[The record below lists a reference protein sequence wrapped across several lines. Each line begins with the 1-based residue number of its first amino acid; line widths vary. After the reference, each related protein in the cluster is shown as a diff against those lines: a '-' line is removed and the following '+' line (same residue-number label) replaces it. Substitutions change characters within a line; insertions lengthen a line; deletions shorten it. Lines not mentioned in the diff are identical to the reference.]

1 MRPYFAFFDRI
12 RGFKKGL
19 LAQLVEQW
27 TLNPTVASSILAR
40 PTILERQ
47 MAQSRRIKRGAPF
60 FRHLAV
66 VMSRYARSLAATKQ
80 SVASALLV
88 RCVVLPSSKTRQIL
102 SKGFNLFVRQS
113 LGAGRHDIAQ
123 AGA

>member
-40 PTILERQ
+40 PTILRRQ
-47 MAQSRRIKRGAPF
+47 MAQSRRIERGGAIFSSPCRLF
-60 FRHLAV
+60 YVPLR
-66 VMSRYARSLAATKQ
+66 
-80 SVASALLV
+80 VAS
-88 RCVVLPSSKTRQIL
+88 RRQSNL
-102 SKGFNLFVRQS
+102 WRAPCLFVALCS
-113 LGAGRHDIAQ
+113 PAQ
-123 AGA
+123 RLVKY

>member
-40 PTILERQ
+40 PTILRRQ
-47 MAQSRRIKRGAPF
+47 MAQSRRIERGGAIFSSPCRLF
-60 FRHLAV
+60 YVPLR
-66 VMSRYARSLAATKQ
+66 
-80 SVASALLV
+80 VAS
-88 RCVVLPSSKTRQIL
+88 R
-102 SKGFNLFVRQS
+102 RQS
-113 LGAGRHDIAQ
+113 ICGERPVCSLRCAPYLKDSSNIEQ
-123 AGA
+123 AL